1 MPSSI
6 ARKSSHT
13 DTWVYKNSKHE
24 FCVFASK
31 HALWWKLSLMMKIYT
46 NWAFLR
52 PANTSLHGDFT
63 IENPSFSMY
72 LLSTQEHTIPLCVK
86 ILQIL
91 FWLELSW
98 LWIEGNGRFW
108 DFLTFYVPLCSKKL
122 SVHRHPK
129 EKEFLKSTEGF
140 LRVALT
146 VPGHHGPVWKIAR
159 MALFDPCMEFENF
172 LG

>member
-1 MPSSI
+1 
-6 ARKSSHT
+6 
-13 DTWVYKNSKHE
+13 
-24 FCVFASK
+24 
-31 HALWWKLSLMMKIYT
+31 MMKIYT

-52 PANTSLHGDFT
+52 PVNTSLHGDFT

-98 LWIEGNGRFW
+98 FWIEGNGRFW

-122 SVHRHPK
+122 SVQCQNKVFCKKMAQADRWCTMYAVLERRYFK
-129 EKEFLKSTEGF
+129 GWRLKS
-140 LRVALT
+140 
-146 VPGHHGPVWKIAR
+146 
-159 MALFDPCMEFENF
+159 D
-172 LG
+172 LGSHRRPAFSKEASK

>member
-1 MPSSI
+1 MSRNNFFRSILIFFEKGSS
-6 ARKSSHT
+6 ACKSMYIIKSLTLHT

-31 HALWWKLSLMMKIYT
+31 HALLCKNRSSLNENCHWWWKSAQIEL
-46 NWAFLR
+46 FLR
-52 PANTSLHGDFT
+52 PVNTSLHAYFT
-63 IENPSFSMY
+63 LEKPSFSMY

-98 LWIEGNGRFW
+98 FWIEGNGRFW

-122 SVHRHPK
+122 SVHCINPNH
-129 EKEFLKSTEGF
+129 
-140 LRVALT
+140 
-146 VPGHHGPVWKIAR
+146 
-159 MALFDPCMEFENF
+159 
-172 LG
+172 

>member
-1 MPSSI
+1 
-6 ARKSSHT
+6 
-13 DTWVYKNSKHE
+13 
-24 FCVFASK
+24 
-31 HALWWKLSLMMKIYT
+31 MKIYT

-52 PANTSLHGDFT
+52 PVNTSLHGDFT

-98 LWIEGNGRFW
+98 FWIEGNGRFW

-122 SVHRHPK
+122 SVHCSSMFYYKMTLGSKIHLVWGITTTLLLLVICFAKLQLILGCR
-129 EKEFLKSTEGF
+129 EKTNSVCYWQQFS
-140 LRVALT
+140 
-146 VPGHHGPVWKIAR
+146 WKQWQFYVR
-159 MALFDPCMEFENF
+159 TFKWL
-172 LG
+172 LGKV